1 MGSFF
6 IDPEILPDD
15 GYGFMQ
21 LMTLLVGYGY
31 VLFFAS
37 NMISDGSELLLL
49 VPSVAGIVGSCVLPI
64 LGAVPDG
71 MIVLFSGMGPNAQE
85 QLNVGVGALAGS
97 TIMLLTIP
105 WALSIYAGRVNID
118 NNEPQYTKTGRKM
131 DGKVVGVAN
140 SQSVNTGGYIMMI
153 TSISYLV
160 LQVPALFM
168 SDDSNKEVAT
178 GEKKF
183 AAVGFFLCI
192 AMFIGYLI
200 LQFRQSQADQHDVVE
215 MKRQNNT
222 INLIIKGQLSL
233 RGALYYEIMVHELNG
248 SEYEAVD
255 GELVW
260 DRLQKPVK
268 DRVSKILKHFYREFD
283 VDKSNSLDKEEL
295 GKIFQKMN
303 ENKKRAEIDKI
314 FGKFDTDKDGKIS
327 TGEFIIG
334 VVQHI
339 YDHAKET
346 EQELKEIDPSFPK
359 MYSDAEEGKLD
370 AQEGGEEDNEDDD
383 DGEMPDDL
391 RGLPVDEQHRRLL
404 MRSFKTMAIGT
415 LLVVIFSDP
424 MTDVLG
430 DIGRRSGVSAFYVS
444 FVLAPIASN
453 ASELLASYNYS
464 SKKTRNSISIG
475 LQALQGAACMNNT
488 FCLAIFMGLIFFKGL
503 AWRYTAET
511 ISIIAGQFA
520 VALFSCQ
527 KNQTMVTMFLALLTY
542 PACLLLVYVLENHY
556 GLD

>member
-1 MGSFF
+1 
-6 IDPEILPDD
+6 
-15 GYGFMQ
+15 
-21 LMTLLVGYGY
+21 
-31 VLFFAS
+31 
-37 NMISDGSELLLL
+37 
-49 VPSVAGIVGSCVLPI
+49 
-64 LGAVPDG
+64 
-71 MIVLFSGMGPNAQE
+71 
-85 QLNVGVGALAGS
+85 
-97 TIMLLTIP
+97 
-105 WALSIYAGRVNID
+105 
-118 NNEPQYTKTGRKM
+118 
-131 DGKVVGVAN
+131 
-140 SQSVNTGGYIMMI
+140 MMI